1 MNTQMGNQ
9 CPACGE
15 ENRSGARFCAHCGRL
30 LTDTLPIEAQAETES
45 PVSLTDVQVPDP
57 DKDETGADE
66 AGLTKETA
74 VSPPM
79 SDFNPSALPPGLFLA
94 GRYQIVEQVTA
105 TDALSPTYL
114 VHDWGQCP
122 ACAAELEQ
130 HYTPDAPEF
139 CTACGKQLDTPLI
152 CQLQQVTSTEVSTD
166 HPLTPDSRYITHEGF
181 FYLVQS
187 INPPTEQ
194 LPKTPR
200 YFRLRFGFQTH
211 KGQVREIDED
221 SLLTLTMTTM
231 IEGEGE
237 TVLGLFVVSDGIG
250 GHQAGE
256 VASREAV
263 QLIGAEIIS
272 RVFQSTLSRKQRIN
286 EDKLSQALQS
296 AVGKAN
302 RKIYELQQEIG
313 NDMGA
318 TVTAVLIY
326 HQHAIVANVGD
337 SRTYLWRN
345 GELTAVTQDHSL
357 VASLIAAQQLPEEA
371 IYTHEQKGMIY
382 RSLGDKPDIPV
393 DTFPLTLVSD
403 DRLVLC
409 CDGVWEMLRN
419 EGIEEVLLLEP
430 DPQRACDEMVKRANY
445 AGGEDNITV
454 IVIVVDPVY

>member
-1 MNTQMGNQ
+1 MNMQMEDR
-9 CPACGE
+9 CPTCGE
-15 ENRSGARFCAHCGRL
+15 ENRPGARFCAHCGQL
-30 LTDTLPIEAQAETES
+30 LVDMLPTEGQAEAAL
-45 PVSLTDVQVPDP
+45 PMALADVQ
-57 DKDETGADE
+57 TLGADKQGEE
-66 AGLTKETA
+66 ADEVDTVGETA
-74 VSPPM
+74 VPHPM
-79 SDFNPSALPPGLFLA
+79 PESKPATLPTGLYLA

-105 TDALSPTYL
+105 PDAQPPTYL
-114 VHDWGQCP
+114 ARDWGQCP

-130 HYTPDAPEF
+130 PYASDTAEF
-139 CTACGKQLDTPLI
+139 CTACGKLLDTPVI
-152 CQLQQVTSTEVSTD
+152 CQLQQVTSTEVLTD
-166 HPLTPDSRYITHEGF
+166 DPLLPNSRYTTHEGLS
-181 FYLVQS
+181 YLVQT
-187 INPPTEQ
+187 INSPNEQ
-194 LPKTPR
+194 FSQTPR
-200 YFRLRFGFQTH
+200 YVRLRFGAQTH

-237 TVLGLFVVSDGIG
+237 TVLGLFVVSDGVG

-272 RVFQSTLSRKQRIN
+272 RVFQPTISSKRRLSETGLN
-286 EDKLSQALQS
+286 EALKI
-296 AVGKAN
+296 AVEKAN
-302 RKIYELQQEIG
+302 GEIYEIQQKIG

-326 HQHAIVANVGD
+326 HQQAVVANVGD

-357 VASLIAAQQLPEEA
+357 VASLIAAQQLPAEA

-393 DTFPLTLVSD
+393 DTFPLTLASD

-409 CDGVWEMLRN
+409 CDGVWEMLRD

-454 IVIVVDPVY
+454 IIIAIDPVY